1 MAYLNKV
8 LLIGNL
14 GKDPEIRLTQN
25 GQKQAKFSLAT
36 TEKYRD
42 KASGEMRERT
52 DWHNLVAWRITAE
65 QMERLGVR
73 KGTSM
78 FIEGRLV
85 QRSWDDPSGQ
95 KRYATEV
102 EVERFQL
109 LGSRPAGDRP
119 QSGAPSGNGYGSSNY
134 GAPSNS
140 APSYENMGGGEYDS
154 AAQDDLPF

>member
-14 GKDPEIRLTQN
+14 GKDPEIRVTQN

-52 DWHNLVAWRITAE
+52 DWHNIVAWRFPAE
-65 QMERLGVR
+65 QIERLDIR
-73 KGTSM
+73 KGTAM
-78 FIEGRLV
+78 FVEGRLV

-102 EVERFQL
+102 DIERFQL
-109 LGSRPAGDRP
+109 LGSRPSGDRP
-119 QSGAPSGNGYGSSNY
+119 QGGNYGGGNY
-134 GAPSNS
+134 GASNS
-140 APSYENMGGGEYDS
+140 ASSSPAQSSGYDGGDYES
-154 AAQDDLPF
+154 SAQDDLPF